1 MFNHVP
7 IEIGKLVQV
16 NSKGGRYYETPTGAK
31 YPSVTSITKL
41 HNQESIQAWKE
52 KVGEE
57 EAGKISRRALARGN
71 KIHSLAEKYL
81 LNEGDL
87 SDDFS
92 KADFGVMIPY
102 LDKINNIHCLETQLY
117 SDHLKTAGTV
127 DCIGEYDGKLTVID
141 FKTSA
146 KLKKREW
153 VKDYF
158 MQCSAY
164 AVMYEERTGTPI
176 ERLLLIIN
184 VEDEGVQ
191 LMDGKR
197 DDYIDDFLDL
207 RETFR
212 KLGLKKDTRYL

>member
-41 HNQESIQAWKE
+41 HNQDSIQAWKD

-81 LNEGDL
+81 LNEGDM

-92 KADFGVMIPY
+92 KADFGQMIPY
-102 LDKINNIHCLETQLY
+102 LNKINNIHCLETQLY
-117 SDHLKTAGTV
+117 SDHLQTAGTV
-127 DCIGEYDGKLTVID
+127 DCIGEYEGKLTVID

-191 LMDGKR
+191 LIDGKR
-197 DDYIDDFLDL
+197 DDYIQDFLDL

-212 KLGLKKDTRYL
+212 KLKEK

>member
-1 MFNHVP
+1 MNA
-7 IEIGKLVQV
+7 
-16 NSKGGRYYETPTGAK
+16 KGGRYYETPSGAK
-31 YPSVTSITKL
+31 YPSVTSVTRL
-41 HNQESIQAWKE
+41 HNLESIQAWKD

-81 LNEGDL
+81 LNEGDM

-92 KADFGVMIPY
+92 KADFGQMIPY
-102 LDKINNIHCLETQLY
+102 LNKINNIHCLETQLY
-117 SDHLKTAGTV
+117 SDHLQTAGTV
-127 DCIGEYDGKLTVID
+127 DCIGEYEGKLTVID

-184 VEDEGVQ
+184 VEDEGIQ

-197 DDYIDDFLDL
+197 DDYIGDFLYL

-212 KLGLKKDTRYL
+212 KLKEK

>member
-7 IEIGKLVQV
+7 VEIGKLVQV
-16 NSKGGRYYETPTGAK
+16 NAKGGRYYETPSGAK
-31 YPSVTSITKL
+31 YPSVTSVTRL
-41 HNQESIQAWKE
+41 HNLESIQAWKDR
-52 KVGEE
+52 VGEE

-81 LNEGDL
+81 LNEGDM

-92 KADFGVMIPY
+92 KADFGQMLPY

-117 SDHLKTAGTV
+117 SDHLQTAGTV

-212 KLGLKKDTRYL
+212 KLKEL

>member
-7 IEIGKLVQV
+7 VEIGKLVQV
-16 NSKGGRYYETPTGAK
+16 NAKGGRYYETPSGAK
-31 YPSVTSITKL
+31 YPSVTSVTRL
-41 HNQESIQAWKE
+41 HNLESIQAWKD

-57 EAGKISRRALARGN
+57 EANKISRRALARGN
-71 KIHSLAEKYL
+71 TIHSLAEKYL
-81 LNEGDL
+81 LNEGDK
-87 SDDFS
+87 SDDFTRS
-92 KADFGVMIPY
+92 DFGQMIPY
-102 LDKINNIHCLETQLY
+102 LNKINNIHCLETQLY
-117 SDHLKTAGTV
+117 SDHLQTAGTV

-191 LMDGKR
+191 LIDGKR
-197 DDYIDDFLDL
+197 DDYIQDFLDL

-212 KLGLKKDTRYL
+212 KLKEK

>member
-16 NSKGGRYYETPTGAK
+16 NSPGGRYYETPSGAR

-52 KVGEE
+52 KVGEV

-92 KADFGVMIPY
+92 RADFGQMIPY
-102 LDKINNIHCLETQLY
+102 LDKINNIRCLETQLY
-117 SDHLKTAGTV
+117 SDHLQTAGTV
-127 DCIGEYDGKLTVID
+127 DCIGEYDGKLSVID

-164 AVMYEERTGTPI
+164 AVMFEERTGTPSVKNRGRHKQKTR
-176 ERLLLIIN
+176 EAACLIN
-184 VEDEGVQ
+184 
-191 LMDGKR
+191 LNLPAL
-197 DDYIDDFLDL
+197 Y
-207 RETFR
+207 
-212 KLGLKKDTRYL
+212 

>member
-7 IEIGKLVQV
+7 VEIGKLVQV
-16 NSKGGRYYETPTGAK
+16 NSPGGRYYETPSGAR

-52 KVGEE
+52 KVGEV

-92 KADFGVMIPY
+92 RADFGQMIPY
-102 LDKINNIHCLETQLY
+102 LDKINNIRCLETQLY
-117 SDHLKTAGTV
+117 SDHLQTAGTV
-127 DCIGEYDGKLTVID
+127 DCIGEYDGKLSVID

-164 AVMYEERTGTPI
+164 AVMFEERTGTPI

-184 VEDEGVQ
+184 VEDEGIQ
-191 LMDGKR
+191 LMDSKR
-197 DDYIDDFLDL
+197 DEHIDDFLDL

-212 KLGLKKDTRYL
+212 KMKEN

>member
-16 NSKGGRYYETPTGAK
+16 NAKGGRYYETPSGAK
-31 YPSVTSITKL
+31 YPSVTSVTRL
-41 HNQESIQAWKE
+41 HNLESIQAWKDR
-52 KVGEE
+52 VGEE

-81 LNEGDL
+81 LNEGDM

-92 KADFGVMIPY
+92 KADFGQMLPY

-117 SDHLKTAGTV
+117 SDHLQTAGTV

-191 LMDGKR
+191 LIDGKR
-197 DDYIDDFLDL
+197 DDYIGDFLDL

-212 KLGLKKDTRYL
+212 KLKEK

>member
-92 KADFGVMIPY
+92 KTDFGVMIPY

-141 FKTSA
+141 
-146 KLKKREW
+146 
-153 VKDYF
+153 F

-212 KLGLKKDTRYL
+212 KLKEL

>member
-7 IEIGKLVQV
+7 VEIGKLVQV
-16 NSKGGRYYETPTGAK
+16 NARGGRYYETPSGAK
-31 YPSVTSITKL
+31 YPSVTSVTRL
-41 HNQESIQAWKE
+41 HNQESIQAWKD

-57 EAGKISRRALARGN
+57 EANKISRRALARGN
-71 KIHSLAEKYL
+71 TIHSLAEKYL
-81 LNEGDL
+81 LNEGDK
-87 SDDFS
+87 SDDFTRS
-92 KADFGVMIPY
+92 DFGQMIPY
-102 LDKINNIHCLETQLY
+102 LNKINNIHCLETQLY
-117 SDHLKTAGTV
+117 SDHLQTAGTV

-197 DDYIDDFLDL
+197 DDYIGDFLDL

-212 KLGLKKDTRYL
+212 KMKEK

>member
-16 NSKGGRYYETPTGAK
+16 NSPGGRYYETPSGAR

-52 KVGEE
+52 KVGEV

-92 KADFGVMIPY
+92 RADFGQMIPY
-102 LDKINNIHCLETQLY
+102 LDKINNIRCLETQLY
-117 SDHLKTAGTV
+117 SDHLQTAGTV
-127 DCIGEYDGKLTVID
+127 DCIGEYDGKLSVID

-184 VEDEGVQ
+184 VEDEGIQ

-197 DDYIDDFLDL
+197 DDYIGDFLDL

-212 KLGLKKDTRYL
+212 KLKEK

>member
-127 DCIGEYDGKLTVID
+127 DCIGEYEGKLTVID

-184 VEDEGVQ
+184 VEDEGIQ

-212 KLGLKKDTRYL
+212 KLKEL

>member
-7 IEIGKLVQV
+7 IEIGNLVQV
-16 NSKGGRYYETPTGAK
+16 NAKGGRYYETPSGAK
-31 YPSVTSITKL
+31 YPSVTSVTRL
-41 HNQESIQAWKE
+41 HNLESIQAWKDR
-52 KVGEE
+52 VGEE

-81 LNEGDL
+81 LNEGDM

-92 KADFGVMIPY
+92 KADFGQMIPY
-102 LDKINNIHCLETQLY
+102 LNKINNIHCLETQLY
-117 SDHLKTAGTV
+117 SDHLQTAGTV
-127 DCIGEYDGKLTVID
+127 DCIGEYEGKLTVID

-191 LMDGKR
+191 LIDGKR
-197 DDYIDDFLDL
+197 DDYIQDFLDL

-212 KLGLKKDTRYL
+212 KLKEK

>member
-7 IEIGKLVQV
+7 VEIGKLVQV
-16 NSKGGRYYETPTGAK
+16 NAKGGRYYETPSGAK
-31 YPSVTSITKL
+31 YPSVTSVTRL
-41 HNQESIQAWKE
+41 HNLESIQAWKD

-81 LNEGDL
+81 LNEGDM

-92 KADFGVMIPY
+92 KADFGQMIPY
-102 LDKINNIHCLETQLY
+102 LNKINNIHCLETQLY
-117 SDHLKTAGTV
+117 SDHLQTAGTV
-127 DCIGEYDGKLTVID
+127 DCIGEYEGKLTVID

-146 KLKKREW
+146 KLKKSEW

-191 LMDGKR
+191 LIDGKR
-197 DDYIDDFLDL
+197 DDYIQDFLDL

-212 KLGLKKDTRYL
+212 KLKEK

>member
-16 NSKGGRYYETPTGAK
+16 NSKAGRYYETPSGAK
-31 YPSVTSITKL
+31 YPSVTSVTKL
-41 HNQESIQAWKE
+41 HSQASILAWKE
-52 KVGEE
+52 RVGEE
-57 EAGKISRRALARGN
+57 EAGRISRRALGRGN

-81 LNEGDL
+81 LNEGDM

-92 KADFGVMIPY
+92 KADFGQMIPY

-127 DCIGEYDGKLTVID
+127 DCVGEYEGKLTVID

-184 VEDEGVQ
+184 VEDEGIQ
-191 LMDGKR
+191 LIDGKR
-197 DDYIDDFLDL
+197 DDYIEDFLDL

-212 KLGLKKDTRYL
+212 KMKES

>member
-7 IEIGKLVQV
+7 VEIGKLVQV
-16 NSKGGRYYETPTGAK
+16 NAKGGRYYETPSGAK
-31 YPSVTSITKL
+31 YPSVTSVTRL
-41 HNQESIQAWKE
+41 HNLESIQAWKD

-81 LNEGDL
+81 LNEGDM

-92 KADFGVMIPY
+92 KADFGQMIPY
-102 LDKINNIHCLETQLY
+102 LNKINNIHCLETQLY
-117 SDHLKTAGTV
+117 SDHLQTAGTV
-127 DCIGEYDGKLTVID
+127 DCIGEYEGKLTVID

-191 LMDGKR
+191 LIDGKR
-197 DDYIDDFLDL
+197 DDYIGDFLDL

-212 KLGLKKDTRYL
+212 KLKEK

>member
-7 IEIGKLVQV
+7 VEIGKLVQV
-16 NSKGGRYYETPTGAK
+16 NAKGGRYYETPSGAK
-31 YPSVTSITKL
+31 YPSVTSVTRL
-41 HNQESIQAWKE
+41 HNLESIQAWKD

-81 LNEGDL
+81 LNEGDM

-92 KADFGVMIPY
+92 KADFGQKIPY
-102 LDKINNIHCLETQLY
+102 LNKINNIHCLETQLY
-117 SDHLKTAGTV
+117 SDHLQTAGTV

-191 LMDGKR
+191 LIDGKR
-197 DDYIDDFLDL
+197 DDYIQDFLDL
-207 RETFR
+207 RETVR
-212 KLGLKKDTRYL
+212 KLKEK

>member
-41 HNQESIQAWKE
+41 HNQDSIQAWKD

-81 LNEGDL
+81 LNEGDM

-92 KADFGVMIPY
+92 KADFGQMIPY
-102 LDKINNIHCLETQLY
+102 LNKINNIHCLETQLY
-117 SDHLKTAGTV
+117 SDHLQTAGTV

-212 KLGLKKDTRYL
+212 KLKEL

>member
-184 VEDEGVQ
+184 VEDEGIQ
-191 LMDGKR
+191 LIDGKR
-197 DDYIDDFLDL
+197 DDYIEDFLDL

-212 KLGLKKDTRYL
+212 KLKEL

>member
-7 IEIGKLVQV
+7 VEIGKLVQV
-16 NSKGGRYYETPTGAK
+16 NAKGGRYYETPSGAK
-31 YPSVTSITKL
+31 YPSVTSVTRL
-41 HNQESIQAWKE
+41 HNLESIQAWKD

-71 KIHSLAEKYL
+71 TIHSLAEKYL
-81 LNEGDL
+81 LNEGDK
-87 SDDFS
+87 SDDFTRS
-92 KADFGVMIPY
+92 DFGQMIPY
-102 LDKINNIHCLETQLY
+102 LNKINNIHCLETQLY
-117 SDHLKTAGTV
+117 SDHLQTAGTV

-197 DDYIDDFLDL
+197 DDYIGDFLDL

-212 KLGLKKDTRYL
+212 KMKEK

>member
-92 KADFGVMIPY
+92 KTDFGVMIPY

-127 DCIGEYDGKLTVID
+127 DCIGEYEGKLTVND

-146 KLKKREW
+146 KLKKSER

-212 KLGLKKDTRYL
+212 KLKEL

>member
-7 IEIGKLVQV
+7 VEIGKLVQV
-16 NSKGGRYYETPTGAK
+16 NARGGRYYETPTGAK
-31 YPSVTSITKL
+31 YPSVTSVTRL
-41 HNQESIQAWKE
+41 HNQESIQAWKD

-57 EAGKISRRALARGN
+57 EANKISRRALARGN
-71 KIHSLAEKYL
+71 TIHSLAEKYL
-81 LNEGDL
+81 LNEGDK
-87 SDDFS
+87 SDDFTRS
-92 KADFGVMIPY
+92 DFGQMIPY
-102 LDKINNIHCLETQLY
+102 LNKINNIHCLETQLY
-117 SDHLKTAGTV
+117 SDHLQTAGTV

-197 DDYIDDFLDL
+197 DDYIGDFLDL

-212 KLGLKKDTRYL
+212 KMKEK

>member
-1 MFNHVP
+1 MC
-7 IEIGKLVQV
+7 I
-16 NSKGGRYYETPTGAK
+16 RD
-31 YPSVTSITKL
+31 
-41 HNQESIQAWKE
+41 
-52 KVGEE
+52 
-57 EAGKISRRALARGN
+57 RG
-71 KIHSLAEKYL
+71 
-81 LNEGDL
+81 DM

-92 KADFGVMIPY
+92 KADFGQMLPY

-117 SDHLKTAGTV
+117 SDHLQTAGTV

-184 VEDEGVQ
+184 VEDEGIQ
-191 LMDGKR
+191 LIDGKR
-197 DDYIDDFLDL
+197 DDYIQDFLDL

-212 KLGLKKDTRYL
+212 KLKEK

>member
-7 IEIGKLVQV
+7 IEVGKLVQV
-16 NSKGGRYYETPTGAK
+16 NAKGGRYYETPSGAK
-31 YPSVTSITKL
+31 YPSVTSVTRL
-41 HNQESIQAWKE
+41 HNLESIQAWKDR
-52 KVGEE
+52 VGEE

-81 LNEGDL
+81 LNEGDM

-92 KADFGVMIPY
+92 KADFGQMLPY

-117 SDHLKTAGTV
+117 SDHLQTAGTV

-191 LMDGKR
+191 LIDGKR
-197 DDYIDDFLDL
+197 DDYIQDFLDL

-212 KLGLKKDTRYL
+212 KLKEK

>member
-7 IEIGKLVQV
+7 VEIGKLVQV
-16 NSKGGRYYETPTGAK
+16 NAKGGRYYETPSGAK
-31 YPSVTSITKL
+31 YPSVTSVTRL

-57 EAGKISRRALARGN
+57 EANKISRRALARGN
-71 KIHSLAEKYL
+71 TIHSLAEKYL
-81 LNEGDL
+81 LNEGDK
-87 SDDFS
+87 SDDFTRS
-92 KADFGVMIPY
+92 DFGQMIPY

-117 SDHLKTAGTV
+117 SDHLQTAGTV

-191 LMDGKR
+191 LIDGKR
-197 DDYIDDFLDL
+197 DDYIQDFLDL

-212 KLGLKKDTRYL
+212 KLKEK

>member
-7 IEIGKLVQV
+7 VEIGKLVQV
-16 NSKGGRYYETPTGAK
+16 NAKGGRYYETPSGAK
-31 YPSVTSITKL
+31 YPSVTSVTRL

-57 EAGKISRRALARGN
+57 EANKISRRALARGN
-71 KIHSLAEKYL
+71 TIHSLAEKYL
-81 LNEGDL
+81 LNEGDK
-87 SDDFS
+87 SDDFTRS
-92 KADFGVMIPY
+92 DFGQMIPY

-117 SDHLKTAGTV
+117 SDHLQTAVTV

-191 LMDGKR
+191 LIDGKR
-197 DDYIDDFLDL
+197 DDYIQDFLDL

-212 KLGLKKDTRYL
+212 KLKEK

>member
-92 KADFGVMIPY
+92 KTDFGVMIPY

-127 DCIGEYDGKLTVID
+127 DCIGEYEGKLTVND

-146 KLKKREW
+146 KLKKSER

-191 LMDGKR
+191 LIDGKR
-197 DDYIDDFLDL
+197 DDYIQDFLDL

-212 KLGLKKDTRYL
+212 KLKEK

>member
-7 IEIGKLVQV
+7 VEIGKLVQV
-16 NSKGGRYYETPTGAK
+16 NAKGGRYYETPSGAK
-31 YPSVTSITKL
+31 YPSVTSVTRL

-57 EAGKISRRALARGN
+57 EANKISRRALARGN
-71 KIHSLAEKYL
+71 TIHSLAEKYL
-81 LNEGDL
+81 LNEGDK
-87 SDDFS
+87 SDDFTRS
-92 KADFGVMIPY
+92 DFGQMIPY
-102 LDKINNIHCLETQLY
+102 LNKINNIHCLETQLY
-117 SDHLKTAGTV
+117 SDHLQTAGTV
-127 DCIGEYDGKLTVID
+127 DCIGEYEGKLTVID

-191 LMDGKR
+191 LIDGKR
-197 DDYIDDFLDL
+197 DDYIQDFLDL

-212 KLGLKKDTRYL
+212 KLKEK

>member
-41 HNQESIQAWKE
+41 HNQESIQAWKD

-81 LNEGDL
+81 LNEGDM

-92 KADFGVMIPY
+92 KADFGQMIPY
-102 LDKINNIHCLETQLY
+102 LNKINNIHCLETQLY
-117 SDHLKTAGTV
+117 SDHLQTAGTV
-127 DCIGEYDGKLTVID
+127 DCIGEYEGKLTVID

-212 KLGLKKDTRYL
+212 KLKEL

>member
-16 NSKGGRYYETPTGAK
+16 NSPGGRYYETPSGAR

-52 KVGEE
+52 KVGEV

-92 KADFGVMIPY
+92 RADFGQMIPY
-102 LDKINNIHCLETQLY
+102 LDKINNIRCLETQLY
-117 SDHLKTAGTV
+117 SDHLQTAGTV
-127 DCIGEYDGKLTVID
+127 DCIGEYDGKLSVID

-164 AVMYEERTGTPI
+164 AVMFEERTGTPI

-184 VEDEGVQ
+184 VEDEGIQ

-197 DDYIDDFLDL
+197 DDYIGDFLDL

-212 KLGLKKDTRYL
+212 KLKEK

>member
-7 IEIGKLVQV
+7 VEIGKLVQV
-16 NSKGGRYYETPTGAK
+16 NSPGGRYYETPSGAR

-52 KVGEE
+52 KVGEV

-92 KADFGVMIPY
+92 RADFGQMIPY
-102 LDKINNIHCLETQLY
+102 LDKINNIRCLETQLY
-117 SDHLKTAGTV
+117 SDHLQTAGTV
-127 DCIGEYDGKLTVID
+127 DCIGEYDGKLSVID

-164 AVMYEERTGTPI
+164 AVMFEERTGTPI

-184 VEDEGVQ
+184 VEDEGIQ
-191 LMDGKR
+191 LMDSKR
-197 DDYIDDFLDL
+197 DEHIDDFLDL

-212 KLGLKKDTRYL
+212 KMKEK

>member
-41 HNQESIQAWKE
+41 HNQESIQAWKD

-81 LNEGDL
+81 LIEGDL

-92 KADFGVMIPY
+92 KTDFGVMIPY

-212 KLGLKKDTRYL
+212 KLKEL

>member
-7 IEIGKLVQV
+7 VEIGKLVQV
-16 NSKGGRYYETPTGAK
+16 NARGGRYYETPTGAK
-31 YPSVTSITKL
+31 YPSVTSVTRL
-41 HNQESIQAWKE
+41 HNQESIQAWKD

-57 EAGKISRRALARGN
+57 EANKISRRALARGN
-71 KIHSLAEKYL
+71 TIHSLAEKYL
-81 LNEGDL
+81 LNEGDK
-87 SDDFS
+87 SDDFTRS
-92 KADFGVMIPY
+92 DFGQMIPY

-117 SDHLKTAGTV
+117 SDHLQTAGTV

-184 VEDEGVQ
+184 VEDEGIQ

-197 DDYIDDFLDL
+197 DDYIGDFLDL

-212 KLGLKKDTRYL
+212 KLKEK

>member
-16 NSKGGRYYETPTGAK
+16 NSKAGRYYETPSGAK

-52 KVGEE
+52 RVGEE
-57 EAGKISRRALARGN
+57 EAGRISRRALARGN

-81 LNEGDL
+81 LNEGDM

-92 KADFGVMIPY
+92 KADFGQMIPY

-117 SDHLKTAGTV
+117 SDHLKAAGTA
-127 DCIGEYDGKLTVID
+127 DCIGEYEGKLTVID

-191 LMDGKR
+191 LIDGKR
-197 DDYIDDFLDL
+197 DDYIEDFLDL

-212 KLGLKKDTRYL
+212 KLKEK

>member
-7 IEIGKLVQV
+7 VEIGKLVQV
-16 NSKGGRYYETPTGAK
+16 NSPGGRYYETPSGAR

-52 KVGEE
+52 KVGEV

-92 KADFGVMIPY
+92 RADFGQMIPY
-102 LDKINNIHCLETQLY
+102 LDKIDNIRCLETQLY
-117 SDHLKTAGTV
+117 SDHLQTAGTV
-127 DCIGEYDGKLTVID
+127 DCIGEYDGKLSVID

-164 AVMYEERTGTPI
+164 AVMFEERTGTPI

-184 VEDEGVQ
+184 VEDEGIQ
-191 LMDGKR
+191 LMDSKR
-197 DDYIDDFLDL
+197 DEHIDDFLDL

-212 KLGLKKDTRYL
+212 KMKEN

>member
-92 KADFGVMIPY
+92 KTDFGVMIPY

-127 DCIGEYDGKLTVID
+127 DCIGEYEGKLTVID

-158 MQCSAY
+158 MQYSAY

-191 LMDGKR
+191 LIDGKR
-197 DDYIDDFLDL
+197 DDYIQDFLDL

-212 KLGLKKDTRYL
+212 KLKEK

>member
-1 MFNHVP
+1 MCNHVP
-7 IEIGKLVQV
+7 VEIGKLVQV
-16 NSKGGRYYETPTGAK
+16 NAKGGRYYETPSGAK
-31 YPSVTSITKL
+31 YPSVTSVTRL
-41 HNQESIQAWKE
+41 HNLESIQAWKD

-81 LNEGDL
+81 LNEGDM

-92 KADFGVMIPY
+92 KADFGQMIPY
-102 LDKINNIHCLETQLY
+102 LNKINNIHCLETQLY
-117 SDHLKTAGTV
+117 SDHLQTAGTV
-127 DCIGEYDGKLTVID
+127 DCIGEYEGKLTVID

-191 LMDGKR
+191 LIDGKR
-197 DDYIDDFLDL
+197 DDYIQDFLDL

-212 KLGLKKDTRYL
+212 KLKEK

>member
-41 HNQESIQAWKE
+41 HNQESIQAWKD

-92 KADFGVMIPY
+92 KTDFGVMLPY

-191 LMDGKR
+191 LIDGKR
-197 DDYIDDFLDL
+197 DDYIQDFLDL

-212 KLGLKKDTRYL
+212 KLKEL